1 MAHAAR
7 HLRPAQ
13 GLRSL
18 IVGGVLTEP
27 SEHADPERGRRPADS
42 PRLVASEPVVG
53 LVPSKAEGVNPRWTP
68 RPLTKRLPAA
78 RASAI

>member
-1 MAHAAR
+1 LAHSAG

-18 IVGGVLTEP
+18 IVDGDLTEP
-27 SEHADPERGRRPADS
+27 SEHADPARGHRTADR
-42 PRLVASEPVVG
+42 PRLVASELFVD
-53 LVPSKAEGVNPRWTP
+53 LVLSNAEGVNPRWTP

-78 RASAI
+78 RVSAI